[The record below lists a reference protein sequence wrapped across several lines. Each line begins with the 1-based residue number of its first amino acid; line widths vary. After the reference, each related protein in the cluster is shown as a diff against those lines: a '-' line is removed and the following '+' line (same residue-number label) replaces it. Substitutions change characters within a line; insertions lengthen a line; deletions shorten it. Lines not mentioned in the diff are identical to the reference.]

1 MLRRLLLV
9 LFTTAAIFG
18 MAACAAI
25 GAPEPQT
32 FNQKVAV
39 GIASVT
45 TVRQSATVLLNAG
58 KISVDD
64 AKNVQAQADT
74 AMAGITIAR
83 SVGHTDQAAGQTKL
97 NAALTILQALDAYLK
112 SKGTP

>member
-1 MLRRLLLV
+1 MLRRLLIV
-9 LFTTAAIFG
+9 LFTVILT
-18 MAACAAI
+18 ACASV
-25 GAPEPQT
+25 GGPDPQT

-64 AKNVQAQADT
+64 ARNVQAQADT

-83 SVGHTDQAAGQTKL
+83 SVGATDPAAGQTKL
-97 NAALTILQALDAYLK
+97 TAALTILQALDAYLK